1 VNLFVAGVFVY
12 FQAKAIPFFLPN
24 LQNSCMVKKKK
35 KKKALQQIVVLTQL
49 CVVLGVKEGNA

>member
-1 VNLFVAGVFVY
+1 VAGVFVY